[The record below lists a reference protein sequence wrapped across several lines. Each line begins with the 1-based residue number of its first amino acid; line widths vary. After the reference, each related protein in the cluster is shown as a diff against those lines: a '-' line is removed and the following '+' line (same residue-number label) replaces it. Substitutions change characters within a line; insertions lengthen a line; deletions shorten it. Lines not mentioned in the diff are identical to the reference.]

1 MKVFCQLYLFAVLCT
16 SVYSLAIKEKISNDE
31 DEVVVVYPSAEIE
44 DDKMFQNR
52 RSGSIAPNDVPIDVP
67 VSPDNR
73 FNYNGRI
80 QKLGHCNQNTAC
92 IAQLSCS
99 DTPFDHGTNCA
110 NDAWPDHSLGRK
122 VAWSF
127 NINSGKCQSFGYGGC
142 DGSLNTFQT
151 RIECENLCVPKGVS
165 RPRSPNS
172 IMSPVTDF
180 FKSVMTKVN
189 SIPNWIQ
196 ERLGKR
202 RLDSKIDNVQ
212 EGSKQVEVKAE
223 QPTEAMSSETSN
235 ECWIPIFCSM
245 QKKVQNWFQER
256 MGSRRNFPLME
267 KKAMKKQKHVP
278 NFGRRRL

>member
-1 MKVFCQLYLFAVLCT
+1 
-16 SVYSLAIKEKISNDE
+16 
-31 DEVVVVYPSAEIE
+31 
-44 DDKMFQNR
+44 MFQNR
-52 RSGSIAPNDVPIDVP
+52 RSGSVAPNDVPIDVP

-151 RIECENLCVPKGVS
+151 RIECENCKLI
-165 RPRSPNS
+165 N
-172 IMSPVTDF
+172 T
-180 FKSVMTKVN
+180 
-189 SIPNWIQ
+189 
-196 ERLGKR
+196 
-202 RLDSKIDNVQ
+202 SKEIDRYYIYVQ
-212 EGSKQVEVKAE
+212 
-223 QPTEAMSSETSN
+223 PLL
-235 ECWIPIFCSM
+235 
-245 QKKVQNWFQER
+245 VQTIYN
-256 MGSRRNFPLME
+256 NTC
-267 KKAMKKQKHVP
+267 
-278 NFGRRRL
+278 

>member
-1 MKVFCQLYLFAVLCT
+1 M
-16 SVYSLAIKEKISNDE
+16 
-31 DEVVVVYPSAEIE
+31 
-44 DDKMFQNR
+44 
-52 RSGSIAPNDVPIDVP
+52 
-67 VSPDNR
+67 
-73 FNYNGRI
+73 
-80 QKLGHCNQNTAC
+80 
-92 IAQLSCS
+92 
-99 DTPFDHGTNCA
+99 
-110 NDAWPDHSLGRK
+110 
-122 VAWSF
+122 
-127 NINSGKCQSFGYGGC
+127 
-142 DGSLNTFQT
+142 
-151 RIECENLCVPKGVS
+151 CVPKGVS

-256 MGSRRNFPLME
+256 IGSRRFHKEKLMRFP
-267 KKAMKKQKHVP
+267 QPPQQQQHVP

>member
-1 MKVFCQLYLFAVLCT
+1 MHIHILTV
-16 SVYSLAIKEKISNDE
+16 
-31 DEVVVVYPSAEIE
+31 
-44 DDKMFQNR
+44 
-52 RSGSIAPNDVPIDVP
+52 
-67 VSPDNR
+67 
-73 FNYNGRI
+73 
-80 QKLGHCNQNTAC
+80 
-92 IAQLSCS
+92 
-99 DTPFDHGTNCA
+99 
-110 NDAWPDHSLGRK
+110 
-122 VAWSF
+122 
-127 NINSGKCQSFGYGGC
+127 
-142 DGSLNTFQT
+142 
-151 RIECENLCVPKGVS
+151 CVPKGVS

-223 QPTEAMSSETSN
+223 QPTDAMSSETSN

-267 KKAMKKQKHVP
+267 KKAMKKQQKHVP